1 MSLQFNDIFCCC
13 VYIERETIVPAQFT
27 PSPGAYE
34 TGESTM
40 KVGNSNNKSSG
51 VLHSK
56 TKRFVPAKSA
66 IGPGPGELKASV
78 HA

>member
-1 MSLQFNDIFCCC
+1 
-13 VYIERETIVPAQFT
+13 
-27 PSPGAYE
+27 
-34 TGESTM
+34 M